1 MYMVIKTAEDPR
13 QSTQKAWEF
22 NLKLEKRTIKTF
34 VYSDTG
40 KDIESR
46 FTNNKVTNI
55 KEIPDPL
62 TDKAST
68 GWRKKPKYS

>member
-1 MYMVIKTAEDPR
+1 MVIKTAPDPR
-13 QSTQKAWEF
+13 PSIQKAWEF

-40 KDIESR
+40 KDIVSR
-46 FTNNKVTNI
+46 FSNNKVTNI
-55 KEIPDPL
+55 KEIDDPL
-62 TDKAST
+62 KDKAST

>member
-1 MYMVIKTAEDPR
+1 MVIKTAEDPR
-13 QSTQKAWEF
+13 PSQQKCWEF

-46 FTNNKVTNI
+46 FLNNKVTNI

-62 TDKAST
+62 KDTAST
-68 GWRKKPKYS
+68 KWKPRDYAYR